1 MAVVAYV
8 LFFIAG
14 LGFGF
19 AAAGRWKWLPLAFPL
34 VLALVAAFQEGV
46 DGALLLRLI
55 VALVVTALG
64 VVLGRLLDHG
74 EARRVAEPGWR

>member
-34 VLALVAAFQEGV
+34 SLALVAALQEGV
-46 DGALLLRLI
+46 DGALLLRLAL
-55 VALVVTALG
+55 ALVVTALG

-74 EARRVAEPGWR
+74 EPRRVAEPGWR